1 MSDQYINLDSA
12 RNQQNQEKNASA
24 IQYLN
29 PKAGLKAAIANLEN
43 VRETKRQLLKKYQ
56 QRINDGEKLTKHDLI
71 IMKNLERIVNES
83 LPDSIKRTKEQLE
96 NVSKQ
101 THFNFTR

>member
-1 MSDQYINLDSA
+1 MSNQYINLDSA

-29 PKAGLKAAIANLEN
+29 PKAGLKDAIANLEN
-43 VRETKRQLLKKYQ
+43 IREGKKQLLKQYQ
-56 QRINDGEKLTKHDLI
+56 KRIKNGEKLTKHDLI
-71 IMKNLERIVNES
+71 IMKNLERIVNKD
-83 LPDSIKRTKEQLE
+83 LPDSIRRTKEQLE
-96 NVSKQ
+96 NVSRQ